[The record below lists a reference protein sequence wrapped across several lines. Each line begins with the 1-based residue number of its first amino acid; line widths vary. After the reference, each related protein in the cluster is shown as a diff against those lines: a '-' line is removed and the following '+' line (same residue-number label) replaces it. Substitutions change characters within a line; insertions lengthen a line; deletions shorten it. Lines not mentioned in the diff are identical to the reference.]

1 MNEISKYDLARSY
14 TIATQRIHNL
24 VIELY
29 ESFFD
34 DNGDPI
40 EHPGKVANNIVGYR
54 QKINLE
60 FDMIREAA
68 QQAYEA
74 NYGISAEEELL

>member
-24 VIELY
+24 IIELY

-40 EHPGKVANNIVGYR
+40 EHPGKIANNIIGHR

-74 NYGISAEEELL
+74 NNDLSEEEELL